1 MFFNQSNG
9 KSKAAAGRQLKL
21 HTITGLSKEREFA
34 GSFTLGSASYNF
46 SYAPSKGEIRDGKF
60 YLAGKLT
67 VSSSRGRALHRDGV
81 RALCAGIQGGLGAAP
96 PRLATGDAIQAFEMK
111 RLGTSDPSSP
121 QQQRALPVVE
131 FTGPRSFP
139 GVMYLILDPLEG
151 RELGVP
157 ADMSRV
163 QLNARFYV
171 VDDKARTLHG
181 IYASIIDALDQSFA
195 DQAAAAAF
203 ITELNKSLTSA

>member
-1 MFFNQSNG
+1 MFFSQSSG
-9 KSKAAAGRQLKL
+9 KSKAARGRQSKL

-34 GSFTLGSASYNF
+34 GSFELGNVNYNF
-46 SYAPSKGEIRDGKF
+46 SYAPTKGEIQGGKF
-60 YLAGKLT
+60 YLLGKLT
-67 VSSSRGRALHRDGV
+67 VSTARGRALHRDGV
-81 RALCAGIQGGLGAAP
+81 RAKLAGIQGGMGTAP

-111 RLGTSDPSSP
+111 RLGPTTDPAAAQGQKP
-121 QQQRALPVVE
+121 LPLVE

-139 GVMYLILDPLEG
+139 GVMYMIFDPLDG
-151 RELGVP
+151 KALGVP

-181 IYASIIDALDQSFA
+181 IYASIIDALDESFA
-195 DQAAAAAF
+195 DQSAAAAF
-203 ITELNKSLTSA
+203 VAELNKNLA

>member
-1 MFFNQSNG
+1 MFFSQSNG
-9 KSKAAAGRQLKL
+9 KSKAAVGRQSKL

-34 GSFTLGSASYNF
+34 GNFALGNATYNF

-60 YLAGKLT
+60 YLVGRLT
-67 VSSSRGRALHRDGV
+67 VSSPRGRALHRGGV
-81 RALCAGIQGGLGAAP
+81 RAAFAGIQGGMGTAP

-111 RLGTSDPSSP
+111 RLGTSDPASAQP
-121 QQQRALPVVE
+121 QRALPIVE

-139 GVMYLILDPLEG
+139 GVMYLIFDPLEG
-151 RELGVP
+151 RALGVP

-171 VDDKARTLHG
+171 IDERARTLHG
-181 IYASIIDALDQSFA
+181 IYASIIDALDESFA

-203 ITELNKSLTSA
+203 VAELNKNLA